1 MSITAFFMKI
11 KPEDILN
18 TGNLELLAKKAVEG
32 FITGFHKSPFHGFS
46 VEFAEHRQYNPG
58 EDTKNIDW
66 KLYGRTD
73 KVYVK
78 RYEEETNLRCQIVI
92 DVSSSMQIATDKG
105 LSKLQ
110 YSIWSAA
117 VFLQMLKKQRDA
129 TGLCFF
135 DDKVISNTKIA
146 SSSRHYKEIMFSLQD
161 YLTYQ
166 SERKN
171 TDTAAVLHGI
181 ANQIHRRSMVILF
194 TDFFE
199 TNRETEALFD
209 AIKHLKHNKHEVMV
223 FHTLHSPSEVEFNY
237 PSVPLTFEDAET
249 GEVLKIQPSEVREN
263 YVASIAKYN
272 REIKL
277 KMSQYKIDFVEADTS
292 KTVEHSLIP
301 FLVKRKK
308 MTT

>member
-1 MSITAFFMKI
+1 MKI

-78 RYEEETNLRCQIVI
+78 RYEEETNLRCQIII
-92 DVSSSMQIATDKG
+92 DVSSSMQIVPEKG

-129 TGLCFF
+129 TGLCYFNNAI
-135 DDKVISNTKIA
+135 ISNTKIA
-146 SSSRHYKEIMFSLQD
+146 SSSRHYKELMYSLQD
-161 YLTYQ
+161 YLSYK
-166 SERKN
+166 SERSA
-171 TDTAAVLHGI
+171 TDSASVLHSI

-199 TNRETEALFD
+199 TNRNTEELFD

-223 FHTLHSPSEVEFNY
+223 FHTLHAPSEINFDF

-249 GEVLKIQPSEVREN
+249 GEMLKVQPSEVKESYLEN
-263 YVASIAKYN
+263 IANYN
-272 REIKL
+272 RDIKL
-277 KMSQYKIDFVEADTS
+277 KMSQYKIDFIEADTS

>member
-1 MSITAFFMKI
+1 MKI

-78 RYEEETNLRCQIVI
+78 RYEEETNLRCQIII
-92 DVSSSMQIATDKG
+92 DVSSSMQIVPEKG

-129 TGLCFF
+129 TGLCYFNNAI
-135 DDKVISNTKIA
+135 ISNTKIA
-146 SSSRHYKEIMFSLQD
+146 SSSRHYKELMYSLQD
-161 YLTYQ
+161 YLSYK
-166 SERKN
+166 SERSA
-171 TDTAAVLHGI
+171 TDSASVLHSI

-199 TNRETEALFD
+199 TNRNTEELFD

-223 FHTLHSPSEVEFNY
+223 FHTLHAPGEINFDF

-249 GEVLKIQPSEVREN
+249 GEMLKVQPSEVKESYLEN
-263 YVASIAKYN
+263 IANYN
-272 REIKL
+272 RDIKL
-277 KMSQYKIDFVEADTS
+277 KMSQYKIDFIEADTS

>member
-1 MSITAFFMKI
+1 MLI

-18 TGNLELLAKKAVEG
+18 TGNLELLSKKAVEG

-46 VEFAEHRQYNPG
+46 VEFAEHRQYNAG
-58 EDTKNIDW
+58 ESTRNIDW

-73 KVYVK
+73 KLYVK
-78 RYEEETNLRCQIVI
+78 RYEEETNLRCQILI
-92 DVSSSMQIATDKG
+92 DTSSSMQIKTDGG

-110 YSIWSAA
+110 YAIWSAA

-135 DDKVISNTKIA
+135 DEKIDKYTKIA
-146 SSSRHYKEIMFSLQD
+146 SSSRHYKELIQDLQT
-161 YLTYQ
+161 YLTHT
-166 SERKN
+166 SERRQ
-171 TDTAAVLHGI
+171 TQIAPTLHSI
-181 ANQIHRRSMVILF
+181 ANQIHRRSMIIIF

-199 TNRETEALFD
+199 NNRDTDDLFD

-223 FHTLHSPSEVEFNY
+223 FHTLHAPSEVKFDF

-249 GEVLKIQPSEVREN
+249 GEILKVQPSEVKESYLAN
-263 YVASIAKYN
+263 IAEYN
-272 REIKL
+272 KSL
-277 KMSQYKIDFVEADTS
+277 KNKMIQYKIDFVEADTS
-292 KTVEHSLIP
+292 KPVEHALIP

-308 MTT
+308 MNT